1 MKFII
6 KDKRFY
12 VMLAT
17 IAIPIA
23 LQNLITVMVS
33 IMDTLMIGQLGEVQ
47 LSATSIAN
55 QLWFMLLIVCFG
67 VSGGANVIIAQY
79 WGKQDLSVI
88 RRVEAITFKIGFAAA
103 VFFCCIAQ
111 FIPGYFMRIFTTERE
126 VIEYGIAY
134 LRIIGWSYPL
144 FALANISIMMLRS
157 VGTVNIS
164 IVVYLT
170 SLIVNTSLNYILIF
184 GNFGAPRLE
193 IRGGALATLCARCC
207 EFLVASC
214 YVLFKE
220 DKIKFSLRDLIPSN
234 RQLYRKY
241 FLISLPVIGNE
252 MMWGIGASMVAVVI
266 GRMGTNFVAANSIY
280 TVLNQLVTVIIFGV
294 GNAALTIVGN
304 TIGTGDYELAK
315 KRSVTLYVLSIL
327 LGLVSGGITLLASPI
342 LVSFYD
348 FSAETI
354 QIALSI
360 NRVGALI
367 VCFQSLSSVGM
378 IGILRAGG
386 DAKFVLICETI
397 FLWGLAVPLGFFTGL
412 VLGWP
417 AWAVFLCLKCDE
429 ILKTIVSTFRILR
442 FRWLRDIT
450 IRD

>member
-33 IMDTLMIGQLGEVQ
+33 IMDTLMIGQLGEIQ

-55 QLWFMLLIVCFG
+55 QLWFMLLIICFG

-111 FIPGYFMRIFTTERE
+111 FVPGHFMRIFTTEQE

-134 LRIIGWSYPL
+134 LRIIGWSYPF
-144 FALANISIMMLRS
+144 FALANIAIMMLRS

-164 IVVYLT
+164 IAVYLT
-170 SLIVNTSLNYILIF
+170 SLVVNTSLNYILIF

-241 FLISLPVIGNE
+241 FSISLPVIGNE
-252 MMWGIGASMVAVVI
+252 MMWGIGTSMVAVVI
-266 GRMGTNFVAANSIY
+266 GRMGTNFVAAHSIY

-294 GNAALTIVGN
+294 SNAALTIVGN

-315 KRSVTLYVLSIL
+315 KRSVTLYVLSVL

-429 ILKTIVSTFRILR
+429 ILKTMVSTFRILR
-442 FRWLRDIT
+442 FHWLRDIT